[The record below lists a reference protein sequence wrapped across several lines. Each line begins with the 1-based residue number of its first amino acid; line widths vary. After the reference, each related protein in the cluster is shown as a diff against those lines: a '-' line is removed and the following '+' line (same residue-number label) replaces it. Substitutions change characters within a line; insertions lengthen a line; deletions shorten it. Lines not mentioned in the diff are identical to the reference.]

1 MFRFQTGMDSTADE
15 WVGEDTCLFPSED
28 LEPLEAQLSEE
39 LDAELRGCSVQVG
52 PHKVAVSA

>member
-1 MFRFQTGMDSTADE
+1 MDSTADE